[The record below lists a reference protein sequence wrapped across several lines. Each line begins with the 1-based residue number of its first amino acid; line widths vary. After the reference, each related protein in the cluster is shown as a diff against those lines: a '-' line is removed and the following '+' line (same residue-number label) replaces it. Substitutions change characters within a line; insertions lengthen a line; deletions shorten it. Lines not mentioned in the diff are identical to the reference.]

1 MKKFFNV
8 IPGTDAACVLLYGSI
23 GDSGW
28 EGQQSSADIVR
39 ELMELESQYKN
50 IDFRINSE
58 GGEVYSG
65 IAIVNAIKN
74 SSANITM
81 YIDGIAASIASII
94 ALCGKPLKM
103 SKYAQLMIHSVQ
115 GGAYGTASDL
125 TEVINNIQSLED
137 TLAQMIS
144 DKCGKPKQDIISM
157 YFDGKDHWLTAQQAY
172 DMGLVDEIY
181 DVEEPLPAYVNTP
194 KQIYA
199 VFQNRLITSQNNK
212 QMFEELRKRPSFA
225 NCADDNAV
233 LQHIAALE
241 EGAAKV
247 PGLENEVEGLKGKIT
262 VFENKAKEAE
272 AAEIKTI
279 VDTAINEERFSEAHR
294 VTYTALL
301 EKDKAHAI
309 EVINTLKPKKR
320 VMTNLLDAG
329 KEETKSPWEI
339 RMEEIANNNKK

>member
-8 IPGTDAACVLLYGSI
+8 IPGTEAACVLLYGVI

-39 ELMELESQYKN
+39 ELMELESEYKN

-65 IAIVNAIKN
+65 IAIINAIRN
-74 SSANITM
+74 SNANITM
-81 YIDGIAASIASII
+81 YIDGIAASIASVI

-125 TEVINNIQSLED
+125 SEVINNIKSLED
-137 TLAQMIS
+137 TLAQMIA
-144 DKCGKPKQDIISM
+144 DKCGKPKEDIISM

-194 KQIYA
+194 KQIYTI
-199 VFQNRLITSQNNK
+199 FQNRLITSQKNK
-212 QMFEELRKRPSFA
+212 QMFEDLRKRPSFA
-225 NCADDNAV
+225 NCADDAAV
-233 LQHIAALE
+233 LQHIAVLE

-247 PGLENEVEGLKGKIT
+247 PDLENEITDLKGKIT
-262 VFENKAKEAE
+262 VFLNKAKEAE
-272 AAEIKTI
+272 EAEIKTI
-279 VDTAINEERFSEAHR
+279 VDTAIAEERFTEKQR
-294 VTYTALL
+294 PTYTALL
-301 EKDKAHAI
+301 KADRTNGQAAI
-309 EVINTLKPKKR
+309 ESLKPKKR
-320 VMTNLLDAG
+320 VMTNLHQPEEGG
-329 KEETKSPWEI
+329 KGAWTA
-339 RMEEIANNNKK
+339 RMEEIANKNK

>member
-8 IPGTDAACVLLYGSI
+8 IPGADAACVLLYGEI

-28 EGQQSSADIVR
+28 DGQNSSAEIVR
-39 ELMELESQYKN
+39 ELMELEGQYKN

-103 SKYAQLMIHSVQ
+103 SKYAQIMIHSIQ
-115 GGAYGTASDL
+115 SGAYGTASDL
-125 TEVINNIQSLED
+125 SEVINNIKSLED
-137 TLAQMIS
+137 TLAQLIS
-144 DKCGKPKQDIISM
+144 DKCGKPKEDIISL
-157 YFDGKDHWLTAQQAY
+157 YFDGKDHWLTAQQAF
-172 DMGLVDEIY
+172 DMGLADEIY

-194 KQIYA
+194 KQIYT
-199 VFQNRLITSQNNK
+199 VFQNRLLNNQNKK

-225 NCADDNAV
+225 NCADDDAV
-233 LQHIAALE
+233 LKHITALE
-241 EGAAKV
+241 EGASKV
-247 PGLENEVEGLKGKIT
+247 PGLETEIVGLKDQIT

-272 AAEIKTI
+272 EAEIKTI
-279 VDTAINEERFSEAHR
+279 VDNAILEERFTEKQR
-294 VTYTALL
+294 VSFVALL
-301 EKDKAHAI
+301 KADRIHGQN
-309 EVINTLKPKKR
+309 VIDSLKPKKR
-320 VMTNLLDAG
+320 VMTNLHQPEGDEKGAWA
-329 KEETKSPWEI
+329 E
-339 RMEEIANNNKK
+339 RMEQIANKNK